1 MDVEGKEL
9 ILALVITAV
18 LVGAGFIAKAILF

>member
-18 LVGAGFIAKAILF
+18 LVAAGFLAKAIFL

>member
-18 LVGAGFIAKAILF
+18 LVAAGFIAKAILL

>member
-9 ILALVITAV
+9 ILALVIAAV
-18 LVGAGFIAKAILF
+18 LAAAAFLVKALLL